1 MSLTK
6 DDLQAIAG
14 LFAPIEARMEAGF
27 TEISERLGKVEGRL
41 DSVEQRLD
49 RVEQRLDRVEQR
61 LDRVEQRLDKL
72 ESDTAASE
80 SRSTVPEKGYQ
91 SSGTES
97 PGYIRT
103 CPGSLGEKYGKQ
115 SNDSGAV
122 AAVNHTTIQRGQNRF
137 GFVLFRGRKFF
148 CVFKIGSSI
157 QLELDM

>member
-61 LDRVEQRLDKL
+61 LAKL
-72 ESDTAASE
+72 ESATAALKAGQLSLKKDIKVLE
-80 SRSTVPEKGYQ
+80 QKVQDTYELALEAWGKSTEN
-91 SSGTES
+91 
-97 PGYIRT
+97 R
-103 CPGSLGEKYGKQ
+103 
-115 SNDSGAV
+115 AM
-122 AAVNHTTIQRGQNRF
+122 IQ
-137 GFVLFRGRKFF
+137 
-148 CVFKIGSSI
+148 
-157 QLELDM
+157 EL

>member
-72 ESDTAASE
+72 EVT
-80 SRSTVPEKGYQ
+80 Q
-91 SSGTES
+91 
-97 PGYIRT
+97 
-103 CPGSLGEKYGKQ
+103 
-115 SNDSGAV
+115 
-122 AAVNHTTIQRGQNRF
+122 
-137 GFVLFRGRKFF
+137 
-148 CVFKIGSSI
+148 
-157 QLELDM
+157 QL

>member
-61 LDRVEQRLDKL
+61 LDRVEQRLDRVEQRLDKL
-72 ESDTAASE
+72 ESDTAALKAGQLSLKKDIKVLE
-80 SRSTVPEKGYQ
+80 QKVQDTYELALEAWGKSTEN
-91 SSGTES
+91 
-97 PGYIRT
+97 R
-103 CPGSLGEKYGKQ
+103 
-115 SNDSGAV
+115 AM
-122 AAVNHTTIQRGQNRF
+122 IQ
-137 GFVLFRGRKFF
+137 
-148 CVFKIGSSI
+148 
-157 QLELDM
+157 EL

>member
-61 LDRVEQRLDKL
+61 LDKL
-72 ESDTAASE
+72 ESDTAALKAGQLSLKKDIKVLE
-80 SRSTVPEKGYQ
+80 QKAQDTYELALEAWGKSTEN
-91 SSGTES
+91 
-97 PGYIRT
+97 R
-103 CPGSLGEKYGKQ
+103 
-115 SNDSGAV
+115 AM
-122 AAVNHTTIQRGQNRF
+122 IQ
-137 GFVLFRGRKFF
+137 
-148 CVFKIGSSI
+148 
-157 QLELDM
+157 EL

>member
-6 DDLQAIAG
+6 EDLQAIAG

-72 ESDTAASE
+72 ESDTAALKAGQLSLKKDIKVLE
-80 SRSTVPEKGYQ
+80 QKVQDTYELALEAWGKSTEN
-91 SSGTES
+91 
-97 PGYIRT
+97 R
-103 CPGSLGEKYGKQ
+103 
-115 SNDSGAV
+115 AM
-122 AAVNHTTIQRGQNRF
+122 IQ
-137 GFVLFRGRKFF
+137 
-148 CVFKIGSSI
+148 
-157 QLELDM
+157 EL

>member
-72 ESDTAASE
+72 ESDTAALKAGQLSLKRISKFWNRK
-80 SRSTVPEKGYQ
+80 SRIHTNLPWKPGGKVRK
-91 SSGTES
+91 TE
-97 PGYIRT
+97 
-103 CPGSLGEKYGKQ
+103 Q
-115 SNDSGAV
+115 
-122 AAVNHTTIQRGQNRF
+122 
-137 GFVLFRGRKFF
+137 
-148 CVFKIGSSI
+148 
-157 QLELDM
+157 